1 MRTKSENAKAENEV
15 LNGLQPVVEMADAVK
30 GIEPAAS
37 QQPEINP
44 FGTSETGSF
53 EIAPGMT
60 VEQIKAEFFNED
72 ALQEQPEPVYR
83 LDSSGHRYYYTFDE
97 NGEPMFYVSVTTLIK
112 QTLPTSPQLIKW
124 IADMGYE
131 ESQRYAQERAAYG
144 TFMHSQLAELLIAR
158 SYNLNGLKERLKMYI
173 ESEQLPGDF
182 INYADDFKK
191 DILAFAQF
199 MKDTDLKPL
208 AIELVLTNPQDG
220 YAGAIDLCAEITIE
234 EKGFFGDVYKTGAN
248 AGKPKETKR
257 QRRIRAII
265 DFKSGRKGFF
275 PEHEVQLLAY
285 KTMWNMHF
293 EKYPVE
299 KVYNWAPKNYTGD
312 EPTYHFKDQTNSKNA
327 EKLPYL
333 VELAKI
339 EDDKRDNTIIVCSG
353 IIDLDNLDLNKN
365 IQRLELSEILKKKR
379 NKDNFKDV
387 IEEWKPITGYEDWYE
402 VSNKGN
408 VRSLYF
414 HSQKRVGDNLNTNPK
429 ILSPSSDKDG
439 YLFVSLSNPI
449 TGERENK
456 RIHRLV
462 ATEFIPNPNNLP
474 YINHKD
480 EDKTNNCSYNLEWCD
495 EYYNNYYGTK
505 NIRTSE
511 TLKKPVYQYT
521 INGELVKVYDGAIDA
536 EKETGISRS
545 SICFCIKG
553 RTKTAGG
560 FVWNDKPLFFKDNP
574 ETGISPEEVASVKS
588 TTAADVIKI
597 IEQGNFKCLWEAE
610 NELPE
615 DVKMVVEAQKI
626 NNHRWYSTAQMIVK
640 CADGYVGISGAYQSF
655 SEMQSWSDIN
665 VICTARAISKEE
677 SAVYDAMIKARESRN
692 KANEAKMKPTESEK
706 PQMGTDVPKKKEKP
720 VKPKKTAKER
730 QKENISALLN
740 DEAEL

>member
-1 MRTKSENAKAENEV
+1 MRTKSEKNAVKEV
-15 LNGLQPVVEMADAVK
+15 LDGMQPVLGMADAVA
-30 GIEPAAS
+30 GVEQPTS
-37 QQPEINP
+37 DQQPKVDAFDGISGEINP
-44 FGTSETGSF
+44 EEEK

-60 VEQIKAEFFNED
+60 VEEIKAEYFNED

-97 NGEPMFYVSVTTLIK
+97 NGEPIFYVSVTTLIK

-293 EKYPVE
+293 ENYPVE
-299 KVYNWAPKNYTGD
+299 KVYNWAPRDWRGTT
-312 EPTYHFKDQTNSKNA
+312 PTYNFKDQTDSKNA
-327 EKLPYL
+327 LKLPYL
-333 VELAKI
+333 VELARI
-339 EDDKRDNTIIVCSG
+339 EDEKRDNTIVACAG
-353 IIDLDNLDLNKN
+353 IIDLEKPDFENN
-365 IQRLELSEILKKKR
+365 ITELSLAEVVKKR
-379 NKDNFKDV
+379 KQKL
-387 IEEWKPITGYEDWYE
+387 EEKPE
-402 VSNKGN
+402 
-408 VRSLYF
+408 
-414 HSQKRVGDNLNTNPK
+414 
-429 ILSPSSDKDG
+429 
-439 YLFVSLSNPI
+439 
-449 TGERENK
+449 
-456 RIHRLV
+456 
-462 ATEFIPNPNNLP
+462 A
-474 YINHKD
+474 
-480 EDKTNNCSYNLEWCD
+480 
-495 EYYNNYYGTK
+495 
-505 NIRTSE
+505 
-511 TLKKPVYQYT
+511 
-521 INGELVKVYDGAIDA
+521 
-536 EKETGISRS
+536 
-545 SICFCIKG
+545 
-553 RTKTAGG
+553 
-560 FVWNDKPLFFKDNP
+560 
-574 ETGISPEEVASVKS
+574 GISPEEVASVKS

-665 VICTARAISKEE
+665 VICTAGAISKEE
-677 SAVYDAMIKARESRN
+677 SAVYDVMIKVRESRD
-692 KANEAKMKPTESEK
+692 KANEAKMKTTESEK

-720 VKPKKTAKER
+720 VKPKKTAKDK

-740 DEAEL
+740 GDDEL